1 MFKKQWLLS
10 IPTVSSVNEAVW
22 MFSVPLCSPQAKNP
36 IHLLLDLAGRENGLC
51 RYGAVILPFL
61 VLETEDVTK
70 TDVADV

>member
-1 MFKKQWLLS
+1 MDVFTSSLL
-10 IPTVSSVNEAVW
+10 
-22 MFSVPLCSPQAKNP
+22 FSLTQSKNP